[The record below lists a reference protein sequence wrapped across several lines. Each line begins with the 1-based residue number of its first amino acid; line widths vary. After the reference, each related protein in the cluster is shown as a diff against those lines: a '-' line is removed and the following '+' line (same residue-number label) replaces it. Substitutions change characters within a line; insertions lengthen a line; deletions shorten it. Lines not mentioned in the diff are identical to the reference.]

1 MAGGNAAVVRSI
13 EEAWDGNK
21 LDELDQYFAPGFD
34 NSQSGLPG
42 LPPGLE
48 GAKMAHQGTMRAFP
62 DRAVDIL
69 DVLEDGDEVFV
80 RSRVSGTNQG
90 GFPPFQ
96 VPANG
101 KPFTIESWSVYRLR
115 DGKVVEHAGM
125 NDAISLLI
133 QLGAVPAPG

>member
-1 MAGGNAAVVRSI
+1 VAGGNAAVVRSI